1 MRCSLHG
8 IHVAHIVSVMIFQTF
23 SCHDVGAIDQDMSYM
38 TADYSVSCASDR
50 YAFAFWWAFAMVF
63 VYPIGK
69 PSMRSWGLQKGL
81 LLLKSTIYSTSMY
94 VLTIHS
100 VHFVVIGIPVVYFLL
115 LYSVRD
121 MIGSV
126 SGPDGTFVSML
137 YEEYRSKY
145 WYWAVVDAL
154 YRVSVTVSPHR
165 RL

>member
-63 VYPIGK
+63 VYPIGE
-69 PSMRSWGLQKGL
+69 PLMRLWCRL
-81 LLLKSTIYSTSMY
+81 LFLKSTMYSTSMY
-94 VLTIHS
+94 VLMILS
-100 VHFVVIGIPVVYFLL
+100 VHFVVTGIPVVYFLL